1 MGNHTYQATT
11 WQIKFEI
18 ENATPRTGDYTLQ
31 VALASASASE
41 LQVPT
46 LPLIFNDPSVIHNGK
61 ISISQ
66 ASNVIDR
73 RGIVDHEQ
81 RKISRLVM
89 TYGRVLI
96 CDHRFGSMTEEP
108 NDLISE
114 QG

>member
-46 LPLIFNDPSVIHNGK
+46 LPLIFKYDPSVIH
-61 ISISQ
+61 
-66 ASNVIDR
+66 D
-73 RGIVDHEQ
+73 
-81 RKISRLVM
+81 
-89 TYGRVLI
+89 
-96 CDHRFGSMTEEP
+96 
-108 NDLISE
+108 
-114 QG
+114 